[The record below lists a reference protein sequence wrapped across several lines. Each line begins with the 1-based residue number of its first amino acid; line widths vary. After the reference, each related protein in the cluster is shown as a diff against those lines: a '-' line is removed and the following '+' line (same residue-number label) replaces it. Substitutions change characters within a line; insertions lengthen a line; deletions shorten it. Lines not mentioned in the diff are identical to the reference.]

1 MKKLLLL
8 FYMFILNF
16 SYSQISFEIEGDTIV
31 RGFSNVFEYTLAEN
45 CQNHMIEV
53 KGGQYRVLD
62 ENRGMFTSDSIS
74 KMGKIIVN
82 CLENNQVTIIESKLF
97 YIEELASPSIF
108 LDDIKLSS
116 RMLRGKKVRFKN
128 FNLVAR
134 NTTQKGLSN
143 VAYAFRKLSITYKN
157 KEINLNFSEFKKV
170 KYYFKKLKRK
180 EIINLNYITLKGPD
194 NIEIKIDLDVK
205 IKRIG
210 LFVIANKFMIE

>member
-1 MKKLLLL
+1 
-8 FYMFILNF
+8 
-16 SYSQISFEIEGDTIV
+16 
-31 RGFSNVFEYTLAEN
+31 
-45 CQNHMIEV
+45 
-53 KGGQYRVLD
+53 
-62 ENRGMFTSDSIS
+62 
-74 KMGKIIVN
+74 
-82 CLENNQVTIIESKLF
+82 
-97 YIEELASPSIF
+97 
-108 LDDIKLSS
+108 
-116 RMLRGKKVRFKN
+116 MLRGKKVRFKN